1 MCLSNCVAVWTA
13 MDININ
19 LVKDGTLVTAVKSA
33 NVTNAVV
40 WESLNVKRKMNVTEA
55 LFAFKTTVEIII
67 VKGQGSVTAPSM
79 ETLSTEALTT

>member
-1 MCLSNCVAVWTA
+1 MHFGVYPTLVS
-13 MDININ
+13 

-67 VKGQGSVTAPSM
+67 VKGQVI
-79 ETLSTEALTT
+79 

>member
-1 MCLSNCVAVWTA
+1 MAVWTA